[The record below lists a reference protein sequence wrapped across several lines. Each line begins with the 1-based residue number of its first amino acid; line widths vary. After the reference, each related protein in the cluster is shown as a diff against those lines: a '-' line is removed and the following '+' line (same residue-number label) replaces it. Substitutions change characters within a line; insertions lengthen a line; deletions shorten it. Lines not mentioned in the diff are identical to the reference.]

1 MVNNIKEVECE
12 LNKYPLVRKY
22 FYPLI
27 RRVLQASDT
36 EQNILI
42 GLLSDSASE
51 SKENLKQL
59 ENVLELGN
67 SNCENFKKIFHGVGS
82 LDTANLKKPNEAIHN
97 VLTEIEA
104 FEYLHNQN
112 FTNIAY
118 ILRDLPRPT
127 VDFVAYRNTHQYA
140 IEASR
145 ISLPQSQRKQ
155 VASFFSN
162 KWIKALSSE
171 EAKAPFFNTLFPKI
185 KREYSQQ
192 VEPFCRAK
200 KRCRGIVLVS
210 TGGRF
215 FISQWTRDEFYM
227 LPMTTKNILP
237 PVWQELKKNNHCPYL
252 YHIVFIVERNLTYTY
267 PDFLSELKEQVDI

>member
-1 MVNNIKEVECE
+1 MLSIVECE
-12 LNKYPLVRKY
+12 LNKYSLVKKY
-22 FYPLI
+22 FHPLI
-27 RRVLQASDT
+27 RKVLQASNA

-42 GLLSDSASE
+42 GLLSDSATE

-82 LDTANLKKPNEAIHN
+82 LDTANLKKTNEAIHN

-112 FTNIAY
+112 FTNIAC

-155 VASFFSN
+155 VVPFFSN
-162 KWIKALSSE
+162 KWIKALSSA
-171 EAKAPFFNTLFPKI
+171 EAKQPFSYTLLTKI
-185 KREYSQQ
+185 KHEYSQQ
-192 VEPFCRAK
+192 VESFCQAK
-200 KRCRGIVLVS
+200 KGCRGIVLVS

-252 YHIVFIVERNLTYTY
+252 YHIVFIVKRNLTYTY
-267 PDFLSELKEQVDI
+267 PDFPNEMKE